1 MLRRTT
7 AVSLALL
14 AFAVAIAGG
23 LWADNSATTTLL
35 RALAALIVFFLI
47 GAFVGLIAQMVLDEH
62 FKHRSKELLEE
73 SENLSNVDQVQT
85 GHGDLGQA
93 AAGQPES

>member
-1 MLRRTT
+1 MLTRMT
-7 AVSLALL
+7 AGSLALL

-35 RALAALIVFFLI
+35 RAFAALIVFLLI
-47 GAFVGLIAQMVLDEH
+47 GAFVGLIAQIVLDEH
-62 FKHRSKELLEE
+62 FKHRSKEILEE
-73 SENLSNVDQVQT
+73 AENLSNVDQVQT

-93 AAGQPES
+93 AEGQPAS

>member
-1 MLRRTT
+1 MLTRMT
-7 AVSLALL
+7 AGSLALF

-23 LWADNSATTTLL
+23 LWADNSATTILL

-47 GAFVGLIAQMVLDEH
+47 GAFVGLIAQIVMDEH
-62 FKHRSKELLEE
+62 FKHRRKELLEE

-85 GHGDLGQA
+85 GHSDLGQA
-93 AAGQPES
+93 AAGQPAS